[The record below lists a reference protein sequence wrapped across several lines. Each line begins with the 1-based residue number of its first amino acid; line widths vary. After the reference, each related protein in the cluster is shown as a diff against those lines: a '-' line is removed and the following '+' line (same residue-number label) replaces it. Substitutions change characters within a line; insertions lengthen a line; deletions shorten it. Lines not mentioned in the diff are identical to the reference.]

1 MGLVES
7 RLCLLTYELVG
18 ASSFFANVHFQL
30 YYLTNH
36 QLCVGQGVG
45 GQLVGG
51 LPVSVASSSGLGGR
65 GNLLVQGVEVLSLGM
80 EWKLLRLFC

>member
-1 MGLVES
+1 MKYS
-7 RLCLLTYELVG
+7 
-18 ASSFFANVHFQL
+18 N
-30 YYLTNH
+30 NH

-80 EWKLLRLFC
+80 E

>member
-1 MGLVES
+1 MKYS
-7 RLCLLTYELVG
+7 
-18 ASSFFANVHFQL
+18 N
-30 YYLTNH
+30 NH

-65 GNLLVQGVEVLSLGM
+65 GDLLVQGVEVLSLEL
-80 EWKLLRLFC
+80 EWRLLRLFC